1 MKFFKH
7 ESISPDEINPLLE
20 SIGSAALKQKVPMFG
35 VLARPGV
42 SLMDF
47 VRNSVAV
54 KALAENFLPESL
66 EQAEILMKYEG
77 YISKEYEMAEKIQR
91 LEEIKLHEDF
101 DYHRLT
107 SLSSEAREKLSKVRP
122 NTIGQASRISGVN
135 PSDVSILLVYMGR

>member
-1 MKFFKH
+1 
-7 ESISPDEINPLLE
+7 
-20 SIGSAALKQKVPMFG
+20 MFG

-42 SLMDF
+42 SLIDF
-47 VRNSVAV
+47 IKHSESVRN
-54 KALAENFLPESL
+54 LAGNFLPESL
-66 EQAEILMKYEG
+66 EAAEILMKYEG

-107 SLSSEAREKLSKVRP
+107 SLSSEAREKLSRIRP

>member
-1 MKFFKH
+1 VKT
-7 ESISPDEINPLLE
+7 
-20 SIGSAALKQKVPMFG
+20 
-35 VLARPGV
+35 LAG
-42 SLMDF
+42 
-47 VRNSVAV
+47 
-54 KALAENFLPESL
+54 NFLPESL

-107 SLSSEAREKLSKVRP
+107 SLSSEAREKLSKIRP